1 MSNIRQAG
9 SFWTAAAMPQ
19 DARAPAPM
27 TVRVQSLPARSVF
40 PEHAHGW
47 AQVVHAVSGVLTVSI
62 PGGSFVIS
70 PRQAVWLPPGVPHQ
84 VGSLLGAE
92 FRSLWIA
99 AEVAVGLASEP
110 VVLAVS
116 PLLQA
121 LIVEAG
127 DLQAVE
133 DAADEGYAGR
143 VTGLI
148 LDQLRRAA
156 PIAIALPWP
165 QSEALNRLCE
175 ALYADPADPRSSE
188 AWGRELGM
196 SSRTLS
202 RRFEAEV
209 GASLRSWRRRVRLF
223 KAIEMLG
230 GGMDVTRTAL
240 ELGYG
245 SPSAFAYAF
254 RLGTGVSPQ
263 AYMRGERAGETR

>member
-1 MSNIRQAG
+1 MSNIRQPGPLWATV
-9 SFWTAAAMPQ
+9 TAPQ
-19 DARAPAPM
+19 DAKVPAPM
-27 TVRVQSLPARSVF
+27 TVRAQRLPARSAF

-62 PGGSFVIS
+62 PGRSFVIS
-70 PRQAVWLPPGVPHQ
+70 PRQAVWLPPGVSHR
-84 VGSLLGAE
+84 VGSLYGAE

-99 AEVAVGLASEP
+99 AEVSAELPREP
-110 VVLAVS
+110 VVLEVS

-121 LIVEAG
+121 LILEAA
-127 DLQAVE
+127 DLQAAETGEE
-133 DAADEGYAGR
+133 DGYAGR
-143 VTGLI
+143 VNGLI
-148 LDQLRRAA
+148 LDQLARAA

-165 QSEALNRLCE
+165 RSEALGRLCE

-202 RRFEAEV
+202 RRFEAEA
-209 GASLRSWRRRVRLF
+209 GTSLRSWRRRVRLF
-223 KAIEMLG
+223 KAVEMLG
-230 GGMDVTRTAL
+230 GGMDVTRAAL

-254 RLGTGVSPQ
+254 RLGMGVSPQ
-263 AYMRGERAGETR
+263 AYMRGARAG

>member
-1 MSNIRQAG
+1 
-9 SFWTAAAMPQ
+9 
-19 DARAPAPM
+19 M
-27 TVRVQSLPARSVF
+27 TVRVQGLPPRSFF

-47 AQVVHAVSGVLTVSI
+47 AQVVYALSGVLTVSI
-62 PGGSFVIS
+62 PGRSFVIS
-70 PRQAVWLPPGVPHQ
+70 PRQAVWLPPGAPHR
-84 VGSLLGAE
+84 VGSLYGAE

-99 AEVAVGLASEP
+99 AEVAAGLASEP

-121 LIVEAG
+121 LIIEASN
-127 DLQAVE
+127 LQAAE
-133 DAADEGYAGR
+133 GADDGYGGR
-143 VTGLI
+143 VTALI

-165 QSEALNRLCE
+165 QNDALGRLCE
-175 ALYADPADPRSSE
+175 ALYADPADTRSSE

-209 GASLRSWRRRVRLF
+209 GASLRSWRRSVRLF
-223 KAIEMLG
+223 KAVEMLG
-230 GGMDVTRTAL
+230 GGMDVTRAAL

-254 RLGTGVSPQ
+254 RMGMGVSPQ
-263 AYMRGERAGETR
+263 AYMRGERSW